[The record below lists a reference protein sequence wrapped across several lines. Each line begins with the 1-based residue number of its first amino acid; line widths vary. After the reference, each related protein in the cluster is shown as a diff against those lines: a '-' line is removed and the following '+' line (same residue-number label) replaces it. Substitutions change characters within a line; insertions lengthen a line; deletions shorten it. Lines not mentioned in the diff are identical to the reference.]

1 MPAPELASLSS
12 RLSAAAPQVFRNLT
26 VVPLIDGAA
35 MPTGFPCLDRALD
48 DGVAVVT
55 EVSEQGTVPRLKF
68 LIKGP
73 QPVFLLDGE
82 ELVGAKQNRILNL
95 SILAPG
101 NAELEIPVSCVEQ
114 GRWSWRSRE
123 FKNSERV
130 IYSKLRRRN
139 SEEVSASMLRSADPS
154 GNQGAV
160 WDSIASK
167 SARMSVHSD
176 TSAASA
182 IFERYGHAL
191 DEFVDQVKIL
201 PAQVGAAFFVNDRF
215 SGLDLLGGPDL
226 VGSLLPK
233 IVRSYAIDAL
243 EDEGSDGGLSPID
256 DVVKTS
262 VSESEGRAAV
272 LEVIERVGR
281 LAASRTKA
289 AGLGEDL
296 RLRDDSLIGAAL
308 VSSGAVVHLAVW
320 SAAYR

>member
-55 EVSEQGTVPRLKF
+55 EVSEQGNVPRLKF
-68 LIKGP
+68 LNKGP

-139 SEEVSASMLRSADPS
+139 SEEVSASLLRSATPS

-182 IFERYGHAL
+182 IFERYDHTL

-201 PAQVGAAFFVNDRF
+201 PGQVGAAFFVNDRF

-233 IVRSYAIDAL
+233 IVRSYALDAL
-243 EDEGSDGGLSPID
+243 EDEGSDGGLLPID
-256 DVVKTS
+256 NVVKTS
-262 VSESEGRAAV
+262 TSESERHAV
-272 LEVIERVGR
+272 VMEVIERVGR
-281 LAASRTKA
+281 LAPSRTKA
-289 AGLGEDL
+289 TGVGEDL

-308 VSSGAVVHLAVW
+308 VSSGMVVHLAVW

>member
-1 MPAPELASLSS
+1 MAVVGESHHFEQLHVQRRFRQRRRP
-12 RLSAAAPQVFRNLT
+12 RLRIVQQ
-26 VVPLIDGAA
+26 GK
-35 MPTGFPCLDRALD
+35 RAL
-48 DGVAVVT
+48 AR
-55 EVSEQGTVPRLKF
+55 SRRHRPRLHHI
-68 LIKGP
+68 LIA
-73 QPVFLLDGE
+73 D
-82 ELVGAKQNRILNL
+82 
-95 SILAPG
+95 
-101 NAELEIPVSCVEQ
+101 
-114 GRWSWRSRE
+114 
-123 FKNSERV
+123 
-130 IYSKLRRRN
+130 
-139 SEEVSASMLRSADPS
+139 EV
-154 GNQGAV
+154 Q
-160 WDSIASK
+160 
-167 SARMSVHSD
+167 
-176 TSAASA
+176 
-182 IFERYGHAL
+182 
-191 DEFVDQVKIL
+191 IL

-262 VSESEGRAAV
+262 ASESEGRAAV